1 MFFFFFFFFLGGGGA
16 GGGVWRNEHNVQM
29 FKMAF
34 LLLKEN
40 TCAKLFLNPRIN
52 VEVMAPTSSMYDY
65 FII

>member
-1 MFFFFFFFFLGGGGA
+1 MGGGGS
-16 GGGVWRNEHNVQM
+16 EHNVQM
-29 FKMAF
+29 FKMAL

-52 VEVMAPTSSMYDY
+52 VDVMAPTSSIYDH